1 VIGEDRSLFKL
12 TVREI
17 LAIDGNLGA
26 QLRSLSSTA
35 LSSDE
40 RSKLSVRESSVMV
53 SMFFLP
59 FQLWGCQ
66 IPAWNRGQDVDEK
79 ERVKERRNKAS
90 HSKLPLSSPTFSPSR
105 SASGRGAQLK
115 SAVCEQAH
123 APV

>member
-1 VIGEDRSLFKL
+1 VIGEHRSLFKL

-26 QLRSLSSTA
+26 QLRRLSSTA

-59 FQLWGCQ
+59 FQLWGMSN
-66 IPAWNRGQDVDEK
+66 PGLEPRT
-79 ERVKERRNKAS
+79 RR
-90 HSKLPLSSPTFSPSR
+90 
-105 SASGRGAQLK
+105 
-115 SAVCEQAH
+115 
-123 APV
+123 